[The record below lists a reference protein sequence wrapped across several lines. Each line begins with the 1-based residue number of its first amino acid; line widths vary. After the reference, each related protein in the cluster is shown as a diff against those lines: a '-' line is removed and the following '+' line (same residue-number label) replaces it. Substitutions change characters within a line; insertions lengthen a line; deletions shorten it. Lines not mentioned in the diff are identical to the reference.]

1 MTDRNEAAAPAQR
14 PLLTHIRRERLLSWA
29 MITPAFIIVLTLIFI
44 PVVRAGWMSLH
55 IIDLKQPHLGT
66 PFVGLG
72 NYFDIFQDA
81 RFWASVGRTVYFMV
95 VSISIEVVIGVAVA
109 MLLNQQFRGRGF
121 LRALILVP
129 WALPIT
135 IDAIMWKWIYNPNYG
150 ALNSLLWQLGII
162 DSYKTWLS
170 TPMTALNMV
179 ILADVWKVTPLVILL
194 VLAALQTIPPHL
206 YEAAVVDGAG
216 RWYSFWH
223 ITLPLLR
230 PTLAIVLVIRTM
242 DAFKVFDIIYIMT
255 RGGPSDGTKVIAYYS
270 YLEAF
275 SYLRFGRGAALAVFM
290 TLAIGAMAVV
300 YIKLISHET
309 EF

>member
-1 MTDRNEAAAPAQR
+1 
-14 PLLTHIRRERLLSWA
+14 
-29 MITPAFIIVLTLIFI
+29 MITPAFIIVLTLILI

-135 IDAIMWKWIYNPNYG
+135 IDAIMWKWIYNPDYG
-150 ALNSLLWQLGII
+150 LLNWFLSLFGFEKLGWLTDPKLSMPSIILMASWKALGRGVII
-162 DSYKTWLS
+162 Y
-170 TPMTALNMV
+170 
-179 ILADVWKVTPLVILL
+179 
-194 VLAALQTIPPHL
+194 LAALQNVPEQL
-206 YEAAVVDGAG
+206 YEAAEIDGAG
-216 RWYSFWH
+216 FWHKVWH
-223 ITLPLLR
+223 ITI
-230 PTLAIVLVIRTM
+230 PTIMPIMSIMLILKVIGSLQIF
-242 DAFKVFDIIYIMT
+242 ASVYIMT
-255 RGGPSDGTKVIAYYS
+255 EGGPMYATEVVAHYIYNT
-270 YLEAF
+270 AF
-275 SYLRFGRGAALAVFM
+275 RDMDMGYA
-290 TLAIGAMAVV
+290 TAMAMLMFLVLMFV
-300 YIKLISHET
+300 TYIQLKLKKS
-309 EF
+309 